1 MKRFFRSPWFW
12 LGVVALIGLIIW
24 FFIPAY
30 CFGGV
35 FLWGVEAVVGV
46 YLLLRRL
53 SGKHPKAAR
62 RLRRAFTVC
71 VALGLMAMSFT
82 AGLIAQAG
90 HGSPAVSC
98 PVLIVPGAAV
108 YGEQPSLALQE
119 RLTAA
124 LAYLQAHPETI
135 CIVSG
140 GQGQG
145 ENITEAQCSY
155 RWLTAHGIEESR
167 LLLEEDS
174 TSTQENLIYS
184 MERSAAAGVS
194 LEQPVC
200 VAVAS
205 SEYHLYRI
213 GQMGKDLGMNVVGV
227 PAKTMPLLSRLHYG
241 FREIIAIWYYWI
253 FE

>member
-1 MKRFFRSPWFW
+1 MKRFFRSPWFY

-24 FFIPAY
+24 FCVPAY
-30 CFGGV
+30 CFFGV
-35 FLWGVEAVVGV
+35 LLWGVEAVVAV

-62 RLRRAFTVC
+62 HLRRVFTVC

-90 HGSPAVSC
+90 YGSPAVSC

-155 RWLTAHGIEESR
+155 RWLTAHGIEERR
-167 LLLEEDS
+167 LILEEDS
-174 TSTQENLIYS
+174 TSTRENLMFS
-184 MERSAAAGVS
+184 MERSVAAGVT
-194 LEQPVC
+194 LEHPVC

-213 GQMGKDLGMNVVGV
+213 GRMGQDLGMNVVGV
-227 PAKTMPLLSRLHYG
+227 PARTMPVLSRLHYG

-253 FE
+253 FG

>member
-1 MKRFFRSPWFW
+1 M
-12 LGVVALIGLIIW
+12 
-24 FFIPAY
+24 
-30 CFGGV
+30 
-35 FLWGVEAVVGV
+35 
-46 YLLLRRL
+46 
-53 SGKHPKAAR
+53 
-62 RLRRAFTVC
+62 
-71 VALGLMAMSFT
+71 
-82 AGLIAQAG
+82 
-90 HGSPAVSC
+90 
-98 PVLIVPGAAV
+98 

-184 MERSAAAGVS
+184 MERAR
-194 LEQPVC
+194 LPVC
-200 VAVAS
+200 RWS
-205 SEYHLYRI
+205 SRLRGGGLQRVPI
-213 GQMGKDLGMNVVGV
+213 CTGLVRWAKDLGMNVVGV

>member
-194 LEQPVC
+194 LEQPGLRGGGLQRVPS
-200 VAVAS
+200 VPDWS
-205 SEYHLYRI
+205 D
-213 GQMGKDLGMNVVGV
+213 GQGFGHECGRRSGQNHAAAV
-227 PAKTMPLLSRLHYG
+227 PAALWLPGNHRNLVLLD
-241 FREIIAIWYYWI
+241 F
-253 FE
+253 